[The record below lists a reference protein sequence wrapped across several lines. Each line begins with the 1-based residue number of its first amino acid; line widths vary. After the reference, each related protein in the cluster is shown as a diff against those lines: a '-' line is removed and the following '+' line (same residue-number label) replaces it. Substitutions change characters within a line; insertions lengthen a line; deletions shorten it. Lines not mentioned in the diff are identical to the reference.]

1 MPQRCSVIFGEEFT
15 SQDMGIHEENS
26 RRLQDAV
33 CGIPSGIRI
42 RPPEAAGKPDLER
55 VHHPR
60 HIRMIEEL
68 CAYEGK
74 HYLDMD
80 TFITG
85 ETFRLALLAAGSSI
99 AAARLALEG
108 EHAFALVRP
117 PGHHAE
123 PDRAM
128 GFCIFNNAS
137 VAAAWALEQVD
148 RVAIVDW
155 DLHHGNGTQKIFYRS
170 DRVLFCSIHQANL
183 FPWTGW
189 IDEIGEDR
197 GKGFNLNAPLP
208 PGAGIG
214 DYALIFSS
222 VFCEAIRHFRP
233 DLVIISAG
241 QDPLA
246 DDPKGGM
253 QLVPDDF
260 GVLTTMIQEASGSA
274 LALVLEGGYGPSMG
288 LAVSS
293 ILNVLQGKPAPP
305 PRHAPVRES
314 VQRISSLLTRVMI

>member
-1 MPQRCSVIFGEEFT
+1 MPPRCSVIFGEEFT
-15 SQDMGIHEENS
+15 GQDMGFHVENS
-26 RRLQDAV
+26 RRLLDAV
-33 CGIPSGIRI
+33 RGIPSGVRI
-42 RPPEAAGKPDLER
+42 RPPEAAGRLDLER
-55 VHHPR
+55 VHTSR

-68 CAYEGK
+68 CGYEGK

-85 ETFRLALLAAGSSI
+85 ESFKLALLAAGSSI

-108 EHAFALVRP
+108 EHSFALVRP

-128 GFCIFNNAS
+128 GFCIFNNAA

-189 IDEIGEDR
+189 IDEIGEER

-214 DYALIFSS
+214 DYALIVSS
-222 VFCEAIRHFRP
+222 VFCKAIRHFRP

-253 QLVPDDF
+253 QLVPEDF
-260 GVLTTMIQEASGSA
+260 GVLTTMIQEASGSP

-288 LAVSS
+288 LAVGS
-293 ILNVLQGKPAPP
+293 ILNVLQGTPAPP
-305 PRHAPVRES
+305 RDAPVRES
-314 VQRISSLLTRVMI
+314 TRRISSLLARVVF